1 MKIIKREVT
10 TFPLTEDGRTCAL
23 LYFEHIK
30 KTGVTPCNFKSDEQ
44 GYHVAGGYELVI
56 DEQKM
61 MSQENLGAYHDSDCS
76 QELKNKDKETNNE

>member
-56 DEQKM
+56 NEQKM
-61 MSQENLGAYHDSDCS
+61 MSQENLGTFGCS
-76 QELKNKDKETNNE
+76 ENQENKDKETNNE

>member
-56 DEQKM
+56 NEKRM
-61 MSQENLGAYHDSDCS
+61 MENG
-76 QELKNKDKETNNE
+76 LKKKETNKDKETNNE